1 MQCSNH
7 IYIKQNP
14 DWEPENKVK
23 YGYVWGG
30 IENIINRLMDSTEE
44 HSEHSTM
51 KNIYNIN
58 KNKGYLLRYKEIDK
72 IFSLIASDANKIKIV
87 EEIYSIQ
94 LPLLR
99 ELHNHLVKSN
109 TKKSNEFINSAGLEL
124 IDRIIKEE
132 FPLLGLDLVKEWT
145 EEEVEEVNR
154 RVVVQARE
162 QVKKDYDS
170 LLTTLADVRKKKP
183 KIPKFVHKEQE
194 KWFSR
199 EYQIEIINK
208 GFETLNDL
216 HKFYLELATGAG
228 KSYII
233 FKILQ
238 KIKPKVI
245 VCLSPRKKV
254 NVQNC
259 SSKYLAL
266 LDNDYLAFNLSDSTE
281 PFGDFKSRC
290 RKENKKMLITC
301 CCQHCPEKLYKI
313 IHDHSLDNICF
324 WFDEAHWC
332 IEGWVKNYITNED
345 TKSTDKDKNKQKY
358 INFLLTDTNKITDR
372 IFTSASPDKE
382 YIKKHSDIFGE
393 LYSPITVKELIK
405 LKFLCPVECHI
416 LETNIENSNLIEWIL
431 EGFIKHKRNFG
442 FSFHS
447 RDNNACNLF
456 LNHYEMYKQN
466 KTAIKPYLLLHDNG
480 LNEKNKKV
488 LLGIDLDYNYRLVE
502 NFENTPNSL
511 AYVVKQFDMG
521 YDFKD
526 LDYIVITD
534 TKVAYKDI
542 IQCIG
547 RGLRSD
553 KKGPGGTNVDKKLV
567 LMLPT
572 YIDDEDT
579 NPYKNVIEV
588 LRYLV
593 LDLDYDIESLFI
605 RPLQY
610 SGSSESTGDD
620 YSGGKDTGSLLLDLL
635 YSSNILNRPTTTKT
649 LIKFCKKYNIHTE
662 QDYYTFKK
670 NEPSLK
676 LKDNLYEYPA
686 FYWKNIVDPNGEK
699 YYNTLVGCTDAKDK
713 IINEKQ
719 NKLNEEDFEMFWE
732 EYDDNGWK
740 ELHKLD
746 KKIPPYTDLSK
757 FYPNV

>member
-1 MQCSNH
+1 MQCSNY
-7 IYIKQNP
+7 IYLGASKESINFNKYVKLGGCSNP
-14 DWEPENKVK
+14 TDRLGTYQTGFAIHPFQYESVLRILEKAFTEVEK
-23 YGYVWGG
+23 LLRKG
-30 IENIINRLMDSTEE
+30 IENTQQLGGTAGTEWFGREFMNQEYIEAKLRENNIPYEILSDEDIENINRTVRRKT
-44 HSEHSTM
+44 HSEA
-51 KNIYNIN
+51 I
-58 KNKGYLLRYKEIDK
+58 
-72 IFSLIASDANKIKIV
+72 
-87 EEIYSIQ
+87 
-94 LPLLR
+94 
-99 ELHNHLVKSN
+99 
-109 TKKSNEFINSAGLEL
+109 
-124 IDRIIKEE
+124 
-132 FPLLGLDLVKEWT
+132 
-145 EEEVEEVNR
+145 
-154 RVVVQARE
+154 
-162 QVKKDYDS
+162 
-170 LLTTLADVRKKKP
+170 
-183 KIPKFVHKEQE
+183 
-194 KWFSR
+194 KWFTR
-199 EYQIEIINK
+199 EYQTKIINK
-208 GFETLNDL
+208 GFETLNEL

-266 LDNDYLAFNLSDSTE
+266 LDNDYFAFNLSDSTE
-281 PFGDFKSRC
+281 LFGDFKSRC
-290 RKENKKMLITC
+290 SKENKKMLITG

-345 TKSTDKDKNKQKY
+345 TKSTDKDKNKQKN
-358 INFLLTDTNKITDR
+358 INLLLTDTNKITDR

-416 LETNIENSNLIEWIL
+416 LEKNIENSNLIEWIL

-456 LNHYEMYKQN
+456 LNHYEMYKEN

-488 LLGIDLDYNYRLVE
+488 LLGVKLDYNYRLVE

-511 AYVVKQFDMG
+511 AYVVKRFDMG

-610 SGSSESTGDD
+610 SGPSESTGDD

-649 LIKFCKKYNIHTE
+649 LNKFCKKYYIHTE

-686 FYWKNIVDPNGEK
+686 FYWKNIVDPTGEK
-699 YYNTLVGCTDAKDK
+699 
-713 IINEKQ
+713 
-719 NKLNEEDFEMFWE
+719 
-732 EYDDNGWK
+732 
-740 ELHKLD
+740 
-746 KKIPPYTDLSK
+746 
-757 FYPNV
+757 

>member
-1 MQCSNH
+1 MDN
-7 IYIKQNP
+7 IYIKINP
-14 DWEPENKVK
+14 DWDHEHKSK
-23 YGYVWGG
+23 YGYVEGDK
-30 IENIINRLMDSTEE
+30 ENIINRLMDSTEE
-44 HSEHSTM
+44 HSEHSKM
-51 KNIYNIN
+51 KNIYTFN
-58 KNKGYLLRYKEIDK
+58 KNDNYKLCKEIDK
-72 IFSLIASDANKIKIV
+72 LFSLIASSLDRIKIV
-87 EEIYSIQ
+87 EDIYGIE

-99 ELHNHLVKSN
+99 ELHNYLIKSS
-109 TKKSNEFINSAGLEL
+109 TKQSNEFIHTDSLEL
-124 IDRIIKEE
+124 MDNIIKEE

-145 EEEVEEVNR
+145 DEEVEEVNR
-154 RVVVQARE
+154 RIIEHTRVQAE
-162 QVKKDYDS
+162 ENYKS
-170 LLTTLADVRKKKP
+170 LLTTLKNARTRQP
-183 KIPKFVHKEQE
+183 KIPKRIHRDQE
-194 KWFSR
+194 KWFKR
-199 EYQIEIINK
+199 IYQTEIIDK
-208 GFETLNDL
+208 GFDTLYEL

-245 VCLSPRKKV
+245 VYLSPRKKV

-266 LDNDYLAFNLSDSTE
+266 LDNDYLAFNLSNSTLE
-281 PFGDFKSRC
+281 DFSDFKVRC
-290 RKENKKMLITC
+290 ANEHKKMIITG
-301 CCQHCPEKLYKI
+301 CCQHCPEKLYDI
-313 IHDHSLDNICF
+313 IHTYNLSNICF

-332 IEGWVKNYITNED
+332 IEGWVRDYITNKD
-345 TKSTDKDKNKQKY
+345 IISTDKDKKKKEY
-358 INFLLTDTNKITDR
+358 IEFLLTDTNKITNR

-382 YIKKHSDIFGE
+382 FVQNNSDIFGE
-393 LYSPITVKELIK
+393 LYCPITVKELSG
-405 LKFLCPVECHI
+405 LKFLCPLECHI
-416 LETNIENSNLIEWIL
+416 LEKNIENSNLIEWIL
-431 EGFIKHKRNFG
+431 DGFTKHNRNFG

-456 LNHYEMYKQN
+456 LTHYIRYVNKQTN
-466 KTAIKPYLLLHDNG
+466 IKPYLLIQEHG
-480 LNEKNKKV
+480 LNEKNKKA
-488 LLGIDLDYNYRLVE
+488 LLGVDLDYNYRLVE

-511 AYVVKQFDMG
+511 AYVVKRFDMG

-593 LDLDYDIESLFI
+593 FNLDYDIESLFI

-610 SGSSESTGDD
+610 SGPSESSGYD
-620 YSGGKDTGSLLLDLL
+620 YSGGKDKGSLILDLL

-649 LIKFCKKYNIHTE
+649 LIKFCKKYHIYTE

-670 NEPSLK
+670 NNPSLK
-676 LKDNLYEYPA
+676 LKENLYEYPG
-686 FYWKNIVDPNGEK
+686 FFWKNIVDPNGEK
-699 YYNTLVGCTDAKDK
+699 YYNTLAGCNTAKDK
-713 IINEKQ
+713 IINEKK
-719 NKLNEEDFEMFWE
+719 NKLNEEDFEIFWE

>member
-1 MQCSNH
+1 MTDN
-7 IYIKQNP
+7 IYIKDNP
-14 DWEPENKVK
+14 DWNHEKKVK
-23 YGYVWGG
+23 YGYVDGDK
-30 IENIINRLMDSTEE
+30 ENITNRLMDSTEE
-44 HSEHSTM
+44 HSEHSKM
-51 KNIYNIN
+51 KKIYTVN
-58 KNKGYLLRYKEIDK
+58 KNDTYKLHCYKEIDK
-72 IFSLIASDANKIKIV
+72 LFSLIAPDAKKINIV
-87 EEIYSIQ
+87 EDIYGVK
-94 LPLLR
+94 LPLIR
-99 ELHNHLVKSN
+99 ELHEYLVKSS
-109 TKKSNEFINSAGLEL
+109 TKKSNEFIHTDGLEL

-145 EEEVEEVNR
+145 DEEVEEVNR
-154 RVVVQARE
+154 RIIEQTRE
-162 QVKKDYDS
+162 KVKKYYDI
-170 LLTTLADVRKKKP
+170 LLTELENSRSRQP
-183 KIPKFVHKEQE
+183 KIPKYIHSDQD
-194 KWFSR
+194 KWFKR
-199 EYQIEIINK
+199 EYQKEIIDK
-208 GFETLNDL
+208 GLDKLSEL

-233 FKILQ
+233 FRLLQ
-238 KIKPKVI
+238 KLKPEVI
-245 VCLSPRKKV
+245 ICLSPRKKV

-259 SSKYLAL
+259 SSKYLSL
-266 LDNDYLAFNLSDSTE
+266 LDNEYLAYNLSDTTE
-281 PFGDFKSRC
+281 SFDDFKLRC
-290 RKENKKMLITC
+290 SKENKQMLITG
-301 CCQHCPEKLYKI
+301 CCQHCPEQLYDI
-313 IHDHSLDNICF
+313 IHTYSLTDICF

-332 IEGWVKNYITNED
+332 IESWVKDYITNKEIL
-345 TKSTDKDKNKQKY
+345 STDKDKKKTKY
-358 INFLLTDTNKITDR
+358 ITFLLSDTNKITNR

-382 YIKKHSDIFGE
+382 FVQNNSDIFGE
-393 LYSPITVKELIK
+393 LYCPITVKELIK

-416 LETNIENSNLIEWIL
+416 LEKNIEDSNLIEWIL
-431 EGFIKHKRNFG
+431 EGFIKHKRHFG

-488 LLGIDLDYNYRLVE
+488 LLGVKLDYNYRLVE

-605 RPLQY
+605 KPLQY
-610 SGSSESTGDD
+610 SDSSESSGDD
-620 YSGGKDTGSLLLDLL
+620 YCGGKDKGSLLLDLL
-635 YSSNILNRPTTTKT
+635 YSSNILDRPTTTKT

-699 YYNTLVGCTDAKDK
+699 YYNTLVECTATKDK
-713 IINEKQ
+713 IINETQ
-719 NKLNEEDFEMFWE
+719 NKLNEKDFEMFWE
-732 EYDDNGWK
+732 ECDDNGWK